1 LRRAAGPGMSQAE
14 RLTRLSQLLIELFR
28 SPIPTHFFQT
38 LGDHAGSVL
47 EHDYLAVCLS
57 DPEKGSYLV
66 HTLAGLDAGAV
77 SARGFSLY
85 EGVAGRAI
93 TTGQPQQIE
102 DLSLVRDG
110 VHDLEGVL
118 VAAGLRATLA
128 VPIRRGPDSLGA
140 LLFAARPPIRYD
152 DDDVHLTTLLAAGLS
167 AALETAQAYQ
177 TLADERMTMLGV
189 LGSTADA
196 VIAMNQGGLVLLA
209 NGAVRQMLG
218 LAPDAVEGRPL
229 LEVVD
234 YGPLR
239 ELFVK
244 GRPGISELPLP
255 DGRIAQ
261 ASMVQVVTPFGE
273 PVGLAV
279 VLRDITLLKDLEKMK
294 NEFVNTVSHDLKSP
308 ITVIAGIADL
318 MRMAG
323 PSHDGYEKH
332 CQDIRDTAQHMADLV
347 TDLLDI
353 GKIEAGLDAAREP
366 MDLVPVAEEALRIVG
381 PNAERKT
388 IELRTD
394 LPAEAIVM
402 AAPIRIR
409 QVLVN
414 LVDNGI
420 KYTPSGGRVTVSA
433 AFSAGGDGAETVTLR
448 VSDTGLGIPAR
459 DLPHV
464 FDKFYRVKSKATRE
478 IAGTGL
484 GLAITKTIVESVGG
498 RIRVESLEGAGT
510 TFTVELPVARA

>member
-1 LRRAAGPGMSQAE
+1 MNQAE
-14 RLTRLSQLLIELFR
+14 RLTRLSEILIELFR

-38 LGDHAGSVL
+38 LGDRAGSAVP
-47 EHDYLAVCLS
+47 HDYLAVCLA

-66 HTLAGLDAGAV
+66 HTLAGLDVGTV
-77 SARGFSLY
+77 SLRGFSVY
-85 EGVAGRAI
+85 EGLPGRAI
-93 TTGQPQQIE
+93 TTGQAQRVD
-102 DLSLVRDG
+102 DLALAGDG

-118 VAAGLRATLA
+118 ISAELRAALA
-128 VPIRRGPDSLGA
+128 VPIRRGFDTLGA
-140 LLFAARPPIRYD
+140 LLFASHPPVTYG
-152 DDDVHLTTLLAAGLS
+152 DDDVQVAALLAAGLS
-167 AALETAQAYQ
+167 AALETSQAYQ

-196 VIAMNQGGLVLLA
+196 VIAMNLSGLVLLA

-218 LAPDAVEGRPL
+218 LTPDVIEGRPL
-229 LEVVD
+229 LEVID
-234 YGPLR
+234 HAPLR

-244 GRPGISELPLP
+244 GQPGISELPLP

-279 VLRDITLLKDLEKMK
+279 VLRDITLLKNLEQMK
-294 NEFVNTVSHDLKSP
+294 NDFVNTVSHDLKSP
-308 ITVIAGIADL
+308 ITVIAGLADL

-323 PSHDGYEKH
+323 PTDPNFEKH
-332 CQDIRDTAQHMADLV
+332 CREIRDTAQHMADLV

-353 GKIEAGLDAAREP
+353 GKIEAGLDAARAP
-366 MDLVPVAEEALRIVG
+366 MDLVPVAEEALRLVG

-388 IELRTD
+388 IDLRSE
-394 LPAEAIVM
+394 LPAEAIVV

-409 QVLVN
+409 QALVN
-414 LVDNGI
+414 LIDNGI
-420 KYTPSGGRVTVSA
+420 KYTPAGGRVTVSA
-433 AFSAGGDGAETVTLR
+433 AFSFGGDGAEAVTIR

-464 FDKFYRVKSKATRE
+464 FDKFYRVRTAATRE

-484 GLAITKTIVESVGG
+484 GLAITKTIIESVGG
-498 RIRVESLEGAGT
+498 RIRVESVEGTGT
-510 TFTVELPVARA
+510 TFTVERRVARV

>member
-1 LRRAAGPGMSQAE
+1 MSQAE
-14 RLTRLSQLLIELFR
+14 RLTRLGEILVELSR

-38 LGDHAGSVL
+38 LGDHAGRVVP
-47 EHDYLAVCLS
+47 HDYLAVCLP

-77 SARGFSLY
+77 SLRGFSLY
-85 EGVAGRAI
+85 EGLPGRAI
-93 TTGQPQQIE
+93 MTGQAQRIE
-102 DLSLVRDG
+102 DLARVHDG

-118 VAAGLRATLA
+118 IAAGLRATLA
-128 VPIRRGPDSLGA
+128 VPIRRGLDALGA
-140 LLFAARPPIRYD
+140 LLFAARPPITYG
-152 DDDVHLTTLLAAGLS
+152 DDDVQVAALLAAGLS
-167 AALETAQAYQ
+167 AALETSQAYQ
-177 TLADERMTMLGV
+177 ALADERMTMLGV

-196 VIAMNQGGLVLLA
+196 VIAMNPGGLVLLA
-209 NGAVRQMLG
+209 NGAVRQMLS

-244 GRPGISELPLP
+244 GKPGISELPLP
-255 DGRIAQ
+255 DGRVAQ

-279 VLRDITLLKDLEKMK
+279 VLRDITLLKNLEQMK
-294 NEFVNTVSHDLKSP
+294 NDFVNTVSHDLKSP
-308 ITVIAGIADL
+308 ITVIAGLADL

-323 PSHDGYEKH
+323 PTNPGFEKH

-366 MDLVPVAEEALRIVG
+366 MDLVPVAEEALRIVR
-381 PNAERKT
+381 PNAERRA

-402 AAPIRIR
+402 AAPIRIK
-409 QVLVN
+409 QALVN
-414 LVDNGI
+414 LIDNGI

-433 AFSAGGDGAETVTLR
+433 AFSAGGDGAETVTIR

-464 FDKFYRVKSKATRE
+464 FDKFYRVESKATRE

-498 RIRVESLEGAGT
+498 RIRVESMEGAGT
-510 TFTVELPVARA
+510 TFTVELPVAHA